1 MGARISR
8 ARPCVAGDQDR
19 ADRPRGGVLIDA
31 YLPLALASNC
41 RLIKTSTLGRR
52 AYGTYGPPP
61 V

>member
-1 MGARISR
+1 VIRI
-8 ARPCVAGDQDR
+8 ALIVVMVA
-19 ADRPRGGVLIDA
+19 VLIDA

-52 AYGTYGPPP
+52 RAYGTYRPPP